1 MGKEKSLNVLLINPP
16 GEHTITADNP
26 AFIDE
31 ERGFTPPLGLLY
43 VAAYAEKYSPHRVEI
58 LDMPVEGVRY
68 EDLAGIIEKK
78 KPDIV
83 GMTALTFTIV
93 DVLKAAE
100 IVKKVSKDIQVVLGG
115 VHPYIYP
122 RETLE
127 LGVVDFLILGEGERV
142 FVELLDNRF
151 NPKQWQSIE
160 GLAFKTD
167 GKIVTNYPAK
177 FIEDLDSLPFPA
189 RHLTPYAKYS
199 SVIAKRH
206 PITTMITSRGC
217 PYACSFCARPHLGR
231 GFRYRN
237 AGRVVDEMETCVN
250 MGIKEFLLYDDTF
263 TVNRNRVFEVCDEII
278 RRKLDIG
285 WDIRAR
291 VDCMD
296 EEMLERLKAAHCE
309 RIHYGVEA
317 GTARIINV
325 LTKNISLEQAKK
337 IFKLTKKYG
346 IATLA
351 YFMIG
356 SPTETKEEIEET
368 IRFACALN
376 PDYTHITFTTPFPAT
391 EMYDSYLRSGGIKT
405 DYWREFA
412 RSPRAGFAAPYCP
425 DTVSRNELMRLSQK
439 AYKSFYFRPSYVIRN
454 VAKVRSFGEFKNKAK
469 MATKILLGK

>member
-1 MGKEKSLNVLLINPP
+1 MAKQNLKVLLINPP

-43 VAAYAEKYSPHRVEI
+43 VAAYAEKHSPHKIEI
-58 LDMPVEGVRY
+58 LDMPVEGIRY
-68 EDLAGIIEKK
+68 EDLGRIIEEKR
-78 KPDIV
+78 PDIV

-93 DVLKAAE
+93 DVLRAAE
-100 IVKKVSKDIQVVLGG
+100 IVKKTSKDIQVVLGG

-122 RETLE
+122 HETLE
-127 LGVVDFLILGEGERV
+127 LGVVDFLILGEGERA
-142 FVELLDNRF
+142 FVEFLNNRF
-151 NPKQWQSIE
+151 NPERWQSIE
-160 GLAFKTD
+160 GLAFRSD
-167 GKIVTNYPAK
+167 GKVVTNYPAK
-177 FIEDLDSLPFPA
+177 FIEDLDELPFPA
-189 RHLTPYAKYS
+189 RHLTPYTKYS

-231 GFRYRN
+231 GFRYRE
-237 AGRVVDEMETCVN
+237 AKRVVDEMEACVR

-263 TVNRNRVFEVCDEII
+263 TVNHKRVFEVCDEII

-296 EEMLERLKAAHCE
+296 EEMLEKLKAARCE

-317 GTARIINV
+317 GTERVIKV
-325 LTKNISLEQAKK
+325 LAKNISLDQVKR

-368 IRFACALN
+368 IRFARALN

-391 EMYDSYLRSGGIKT
+391 EMYDDYLRSGKIKV

-412 RSPRAGFAAPYCP
+412 RRPQAGFAAPYCP
-425 DTVSRNELMRLSQK
+425 DTVSRDELMRLSHK
-439 AYKSFYFRPSYVIRN
+439 AYRSFYFRPSYIIKN
-454 VAKVRSFGEFKNKAK
+454 VVKVRSLSEFTNKAK
-469 MATKILLGK
+469 MATKILVGK